1 MDLRRDIVIILTKE
15 DFMKIVVCIKQVPAT
30 SEAKIDPETKRIV
43 REGLKAIMNP
53 FDIYAVEEGIQLR
66 DKFGGEVIVLSMGPE
81 KALLSLREAISL
93 GADRAILLSDKAF
106 GGSDT
111 WATSYTLAKAIDKIG
126 DVDLVICGKQAID
139 GDTAQVGPGIA
150 AHLDWVQATY
160 VMRVEDADSKSIK
173 VKRMHEDGYDICE
186 MDFPAVIT
194 VLKDIN
200 IPRVPTLKG
209 CLASLKIEIPVWTHA
224 DIGAAIEK
232 IGLDGSPTRVV
243 KTAPP
248 PPRNIITQK
257 IEGSQQDCAKQL
269 VRELRIRSIL

>member
-1 MDLRRDIVIILTKE
+1 
-15 DFMKIVVCIKQVPAT
+15 MKIVVCIKQVPAT
-30 SEAKIDPETKRIV
+30 SDAKIDPETKTIV

-53 FDIYAVEEGIQLR
+53 FDLYAVEEGIQLR

-81 KALLSLREAISL
+81 KTLNSLREAISL
-93 GADRAILLSDKAF
+93 GADRAILLSDRAF

-111 WATSYTLAKAIDKIG
+111 WATSYTLAKAIAKIG

-160 VMRVEDADSKSIK
+160 VMQVVDADTQSIK

-186 MDFPAVIT
+186 MNFPAVLT

-200 IPRVPTLKG
+200 TPRVPTLKG
-209 CLASLKIEIPVWTHA
+209 CLAARKVEIPVWTHA
-224 DIGAAIEK
+224 DIGAEIAK
-232 IGLDGSPTRVV
+232 TGLDGSPTRVV

-248 PPRNIITQK
+248 PPRNTISK
-257 IEGSQQDCAKQL
+257 RIEGSAQDCARQL
-269 VRELRIRSIL
+269 VQELRIRSIL